1 MVYSKAEGP
10 TQGREVV
17 AYALEEVGLD
27 LARKIWEV
35 KSVAKKKTGGKGKG
49 KASSSIGS
57 TGKHAR
63 SDSDLGSDGEEY
75 GGSIGG
81 EVGWTRLLL
90 LTKRLRST
98 GGSSE
103 AGPAPKVPEFEVIVP
118 ACRSSGEVGERSISL
133 NVGRKLK
140 DDKAKAL
147 DLVLG
152 AKSA

>member
-1 MVYSKAEGP
+1 MVYSEAEGP
-10 TQGREVV
+10 TQGGEVV
-17 AYALEEVGLD
+17 DYALEEVGLD

-35 KSVAKKKTGGKGKG
+35 KSAAKKKKGGKGKG
-49 KASSSIGS
+49 KATSPIGS
-57 TGKHAR
+57 TEKRAR
-63 SDSDLGSDGEEY
+63 SDSDLDSEGEEY

-81 EVGWTRLLL
+81 EVGEKKEAGPS
-90 LTKRLRST
+90 KRLRST

-103 AGPAPKVPEFEVIVP
+103 AGPAPKVPKFEVIVP
-118 ACRSSGEVGERSISL
+118 ARRSSGEVGERSISL
-133 NVGRKLK
+133 NMGRKLK